1 MKERIKIKI
10 KIKTKILIQTKT
22 KLGIEI
28 ELGLG
33 IHQSLGTMSNTND
46 KLWNV
51 LCHLSAFLG
60 VGLILPLI
68 VFLVTKDDEGSTIP
82 AHAKETL
89 NFHISLFIYAVI
101 GAILAVMVVG
111 IFILMAVALGGIIL
125 AIIGAVKASNEELY
139 HYPLTIRLVK

>member
-1 MKERIKIKI
+1 
-10 KIKTKILIQTKT
+10 
-22 KLGIEI
+22 
-28 ELGLG
+28 
-33 IHQSLGTMSNTND
+33 MSNTND

-82 AHAKETL
+82 LHAKETL
-89 NFHISLFIYAVI
+89 NFHISLVIYAVI
-101 GAILAVMVVG
+101 GAILTVLIVG
-111 IFILMAVALGGIIL
+111 VFILMAVAIGGIIL

>member
-22 KLGIEI
+22 KLGIGI
-28 ELGLG
+28 GIG

-68 VFLVTKDDEGSTIP
+68 VYLVTKDDEGSTIP
-82 AHAKETL
+82 MHAKETL
-89 NFHISLFIYAVI
+89 NFHISLVIYAVI
-101 GAILAVMVVG
+101 GA
-111 IFILMAVALGGIIL
+111 IL
-125 AIIGAVKASNEELY
+125 AIIGAVKASSEELY
-139 HYPLTIRLVK
+139 HYPLTIRLVKQVDG